1 MVRRVLMINP
11 PALVTSVWQL
21 IQYPEPY
28 PYGLLKLG
36 ALLRRQGRGVELI
49 DMMEYEH
56 HTEAFFRAFPGNL
69 VLHSEKHAGSRNVRG
84 LLRPAYYLGRTP
96 AWLAGELERH
106 RRPDE
111 VWVTCCLSYNYEP
124 AHEVVAVVK
133 QRWPKV
139 KVKLGGMYATLMP
152 EHAAG
157 AGADEVV
164 SGKVEEAEG
173 LFGDYTLYAEP
184 PRVGIYN
191 FATGCR
197 NRCSFCVNH
206 HFPFTP
212 RKTPEEILAHLADLN
227 GRLGIRHFSNWDP
240 NVMLHERELA
250 RLLDLVAERGLDCTL
265 SFDMGIQCNRLTLA
279 LARKMRRA
287 GVRQVTVPFETADP
301 AMLRRFRKPYR
312 ADAPLAAFARLREA
326 GFDLG
331 RLHSCSLFALDGEDP
346 RYLYRTYFAIVG
358 AGVRPV
364 FSPFSPVPT
373 SEEWTRVAHL
383 IAGKPHDEINGYLFP
398 VIDSAEHVLLY
409 ERLIELFH
417 AWDVR
422 RAQALAADL
431 PEEHRRLFDEELDRA
446 SRELERRG
454 AKLHVPREPVAEP
467 WRHEAPE
474 VAPAGA
480 APAATAFPRPR
491 CPVCGAQ
498 DRCREAGRARAEY
511 PDCHEPL
518 RGTAPRR
525 VRELLTWCARR
536 HRLRDP
542 RLSAATR
549 VVLRRFARDGAAFT
563 HIFDPSVSW
572 DRDGWHFYRYTYEFP
587 GYAADR
593 AGVTRAL
600 LELCAPFGDRMV
612 AFATRLLR
620 LAAAPCVTQVLYGL
634 AYDGP
639 GRVRVKLYLQF
650 ADGAGEAALGV
661 ARRAVGRADLGVP
674 QADREL
680 HLLGV
685 DLGPRGL
692 TGAKLYL
699 RHPRVRVAEATSALG
714 ASPLLGDL
722 AAAGVGELRDVL
734 AIHRLRRRADPGA
747 GAPAE
752 IDFGLPEND
761 LDFATLRGLPSVRG
775 VLGDGDAFAELQRRF
790 RIAVRRVSVPAGR
803 LDKLNLYYVLAEPS
817 LEAAA

>member
-11 PALVTSVWQL
+11 PALVTSIWQL

-36 ALLRRQGRGVELI
+36 ALLKRQGRGVELV

-56 HTEAFFRAFPGNL
+56 QTDAFFRAFPQNL
-69 VLHSEKHAGSRNVRG
+69 VRHSTKHAGSRHVRG
-84 LLRPAYYLGRTP
+84 EERPAYYLGRTP
-96 AWLAGELERH
+96 AWLAEELERH

-133 QRWPKV
+133 KRWPKV
-139 KVKLGGMYATLMP
+139 KVKLGGIYPTLMP
-152 EHAAG
+152 ELAAT

-164 SGKVEEAEG
+164 RGKIEAAEA
-173 LFGDYTLYAEP
+173 LFGDYSLYATA
-184 PRVGIYN
+184 PRVGIYS

-197 NRCSFCVNH
+197 NRCSFCINH

-212 RKTPEEILAHLADLN
+212 RHTPEEIALHLADLRA
-227 GRLGIRHFSNWDP
+227 RLGIRHFSNWDP
-240 NVMLHERELA
+240 NVLLCERELA

-265 SFDMGIQCNRLTLA
+265 SFDMGLQANRLTLP

-287 GVRQVTVPFETADP
+287 GVHQVTVPFDSADP
-301 AMLRRFRKPYR
+301 AMLRRLRKPYR

-326 GFDLG
+326 GFAPG
-331 RLHSCSLFALDGEDP
+331 RLHSCSFFAIDGEEP
-346 RYLYRTYFAIVG
+346 RYLYRTYFAIIG
-358 AGVRPV
+358 AGVRPI
-364 FSPFSPVPT
+364 FSPFSPVP
-373 SEEWTRVAHL
+373 SSAEWARVAHL
-383 IAGKPHDEINGYLFP
+383 IEGKPHDEINGYLFP
-398 VIDSAEHVLLY
+398 VIDSAEQVRLY

-417 AWDVR
+417 TYDLR
-422 RAQALAADL
+422 RARALAAGL
-431 PEEHRRLFDEELDRA
+431 PAAHQRIFDEELDRA
-446 SRELERRG
+446 QRDLRQRG
-454 AKLHVPREPVAEP
+454 AEFHLPADEAADP

-474 VAPAGA
+474 VAA
-480 APAATAFPRPR
+480 ARLFPGPR
-491 CPVCGAQ
+491 CPLCGAQ
-498 DRCREAGRARAEY
+498 DRCRAAGRVRDEY
-511 PDCHEPL
+511 PACEEPL
-518 RGTAPRR
+518 RGTPPKR
-525 VRELLTWCARR
+525 VRALLAWCARQ

-542 RLSAATR
+542 RLAATTR
-549 VVLRRFARDGAAFT
+549 VLLRRFARDDAAFAN
-563 HIFDPSVSW
+563 IFDPSASW
-572 DRDGWHFYRYTYEFP
+572 DADGWHLYRYTYEFP
-587 GYAADR
+587 GYAGDR

-612 AFATRLLR
+612 SFATRLLR

-639 GRVRVKLYLQF
+639 ERFRVKLYLQF
-650 ADGAGEAALGV
+650 ADGADAAALEL
-661 ARRAVGRADLGVP
+661 ARRAVGRADVG
-674 QADREL
+674 AAAGGREL

-699 RHPRVRVAEATSALG
+699 RHPRVRLADAAQTLG
-714 ASPLLGDL
+714 PSPLLADL
-722 AAAGVGELRDVL
+722 AAAGVTELRDVL
-734 AIHRLRRRADPGA
+734 AIHRLRRRADPAA

-752 IDFGLPEND
+752 IDFGLREND
-761 LDFATLRGLPSVRG
+761 LDFGALRALPSLRPILSG
-775 VLGDGDAFAELQRRF
+775 ADALAELERRF

-803 LDKLNLYYVLAEPS
+803 LDKLNLYYVLAEPGA
-817 LEAAA
+817 EAAA